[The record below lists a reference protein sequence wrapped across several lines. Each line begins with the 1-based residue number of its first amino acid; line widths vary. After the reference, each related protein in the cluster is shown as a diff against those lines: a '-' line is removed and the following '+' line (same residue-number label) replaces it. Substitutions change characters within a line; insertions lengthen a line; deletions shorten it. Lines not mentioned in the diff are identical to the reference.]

1 MKYSQKD
8 MKSILNNNNFK
19 FKKKYGQNFI
29 IDYNVINNIV
39 DKSEIDK
46 DTLVIEIGPG
56 VGSLTYKLVQDAAFV
71 LCYEIDNTVE
81 NILNSN
87 LAGYDNYEVIFDDF
101 LKRNVNED
109 IKKYNYD
116 KVAIVANLPY
126 YITTPIITKIIED
139 RLNVYKMVFMV
150 QKEVADRF
158 RAVPGQKE
166 YNSLTVYL
174 NYYFNVIKLM
184 DVSKNVFLPIPNV
197 DSSVVQFTKKDELL
211 NVDNKDLFFKLIK
224 DSFKQKRKTIK
235 NNLQSYNLEVINKV
249 LHKNGYNL
257 TSRAEIIPLNVFVEL
272 ANELNNEQKC
282 S

>member
-87 LAGYDNYEVIFDDF
+87 LADYDNYEVIFDDF

>member
-87 LAGYDNYEVIFDDF
+87 LADYNNYEVIFDDF

-235 NNLQSYNLEVINKV
+235 NNLKGYNLEVINKV

>member
-87 LAGYDNYEVIFDDF
+87 LAGYDNYCVIFDDF

-139 RLNVYKMVFMV
+139 KVDVYKMVFMV
-150 QKEVADRF
+150 QKEVGDRF
-158 RAVPGQKE
+158 RAIPGQKE

-174 NYYFNVIKLM
+174 NYYFNVVKLM
-184 DVSKNVFLPIPNV
+184 DVSRNVFLPIPNV
-197 DSSVVQFTKKDELL
+197 DSIVVQFTKKDKLL
-211 NVDNKDLFFKLIK
+211 NVDNPDLFFKLIK

>member
-8 MKSILNNNNFK
+8 MMDILNTNNFK

-56 VGSLTYKLVQDAAFV
+56 VGSLTYKLVQVSGFV
-71 LCYEIDNTVE
+71 ICYEIDNTVKD
-81 NILNSN
+81 ILNSN

-139 RLNVYKMVFMV
+139 KVDVYKMVFMV
-150 QKEVADRF
+150 QKEVGDRF
-158 RAVPGQKE
+158 RAIPGQKE

-174 NYYFNVIKLM
+174 NYYFNVVKLM
-184 DVSKNVFLPIPNV
+184 DVSRNVFLPIPNV
-197 DSSVVQFTKKDELL
+197 DSIVVQFIKKDKLL
-211 NVDNKDLFFKLIK
+211 NVDNPDLFFKLIK

-272 ANELNNEQKC
+272 ANELNNQQKC